1 MRTLEDIF
9 YGSLDARTNHR
20 NYETRLERYRALTEK
35 GEHTMLEMLTDAQR
49 AQHEKFRAASDK
61 LHELEACIAFED
73 GFCLGVKLMAEVMQ
87 TNVVPDIDDL

>member
-20 NYETRLERYRALTEK
+20 SYETRLEKYRALTEK
-35 GEHTMLEMLTDAQR
+35 TEQAMLYMLTDAQR
-49 AQHEKFRAASDK
+49 IQHEKFRAASDK

-87 TNVVPDIDDL
+87 TNVIPDIDD